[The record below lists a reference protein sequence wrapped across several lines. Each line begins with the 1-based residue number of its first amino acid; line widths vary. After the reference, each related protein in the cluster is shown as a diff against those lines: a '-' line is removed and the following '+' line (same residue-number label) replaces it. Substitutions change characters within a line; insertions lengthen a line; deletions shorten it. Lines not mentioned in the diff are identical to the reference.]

1 MASMRDIKRRRESIQ
16 STSQI
21 TKAMKLVSTVK
32 LQKAKGHAEETKPYF
47 QKMYE
52 TVSGML
58 ARSGGAEGPYQKEE
72 KEGPKKKGVIVITS
86 NRGLAGGYNSNVVK
100 LVTQGDF
107 DKENTVIFPVGRKG
121 LESLRRYGYSCQG
134 DYSEV
139 MNKPLFG
146 DAVSIGKTVTGAL
159 ESGEI
164 DELYLAYTV
173 FKNTVTQIPT
183 LIKILPF
190 GEDDAQNDA
199 AQDAAAAS
207 QSAPTPQSAPA
218 SQSVSASHS
227 VPQEKQGPVALMN
240 YEPEEEETLGY
251 IIPLYVNSLIFGAL
265 VEAVA
270 SENGARMQAMDSAT
284 SNAEEMI
291 GTLGLQY
298 NRARQAAI
306 TQELTEIVAGAAAI
320 S

>member
-1 MASMRDIKRRRESIQ
+1 MASMRDIKRRKESIQ

-32 LQKAKGHAEETKPYF
+32 LQKAKGRAEETKPYF
-47 QKMYE
+47 EKMYQ

-58 ARSGGAEGPYQKEE
+58 AKSGGTENPYVKA
-72 KEGPKKKGVIVITS
+72 KDDNASKKKGVILITS

-100 LVTQGDF
+100 LVTQGEF
-107 DKENTVIFPVGRKG
+107 GKENTIIFPVGRKG
-121 LESLRRYGYSCQG
+121 LETMQRQGYTCLG
-134 DYSEV
+134 DFSEV
-139 MNKPLFG
+139 MNNPLFG

-159 ESGEI
+159 ENGEI
-164 DELYLAYTV
+164 DEVYLAYTV

-190 GEDDAQNDA
+190 SEEDFESGQKEET
-199 AQDAAAAS
+199 S
-207 QSAPTPQSAPA
+207 E
-218 SQSVSASHS
+218 
-227 VPQEKQGPVALMN
+227 EKKGPVALMN

-251 IIPLYVNSLIFGAL
+251 IIPLYLNSLIFGAL

-291 GTLGLQY
+291 DTLGLQY

-306 TQELTEIVAGAAAI
+306 TQELTEIVAGASAI

>member
-1 MASMRDIKRRRESIQ
+1 MASMRDIKRRKESIQ

-32 LQKAKGHAEETKPYF
+32 LQKAKGRAEETKPYF
-47 QKMYE
+47 NKMYE

-58 ARSGGAEGPYQKEE
+58 ARSGSAGYLGKKDKSDDGPV
-72 KEGPKKKGVIVITS
+72 KKGVIVISS
-86 NRGLAGGYNSNVVK
+86 NRGLAGGYNSNIVK
-100 LVTQGDF
+100 LITQGDF
-107 DKENTVIFPVGRKG
+107 DPENTIIYPVGRKG
-121 LESLRRYGYSCQG
+121 LESLARQGYTCVG
-134 DYSEV
+134 DFSEV
-139 MNKPLFG
+139 INNPLFG

-159 ESGEI
+159 ENGEI
-164 DELYLAYTV
+164 DEVYLAYTV

-190 GEDDAQNDA
+190 GEEDIAAMEEDA
-199 AQDAAAAS
+199 AKTD
-207 QSAPTPQSAPA
+207 
-218 SQSVSASHS
+218 
-227 VPQEKQGPVALMN
+227 EKQGPVALMN

-251 IIPLYVNSLIFGAL
+251 IIPLYMNSLIFGAL

-291 GTLGLQY
+291 DTLGLQY

-306 TQELTEIVAGAAAI
+306 TQELTEIVAGASAI